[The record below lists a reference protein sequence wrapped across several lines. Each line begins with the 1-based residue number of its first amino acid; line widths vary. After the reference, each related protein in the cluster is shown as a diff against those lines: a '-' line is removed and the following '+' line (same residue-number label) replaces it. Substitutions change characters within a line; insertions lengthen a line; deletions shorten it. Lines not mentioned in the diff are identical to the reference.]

1 MICVYRDRNIRVLC
15 PCARVRRVGGG
26 VDEVMKLHLWVHST
40 SMCLRLLQP
49 PPFWASSYA
58 GSLCVCVSSLLPLP
72 VPILFVPSDVGFV

>member
-1 MICVYRDRNIRVLC
+1 M
-15 PCARVRRVGGG
+15 
-26 VDEVMKLHLWVHST
+26 DEVMKLHLWVHST

-58 GSLCVCVSSLLPLP
+58 GSLCVCVCVSSLLPLP